1 MSSSAVSHEIESSV
15 SAARLFKASMIEWH
29 NLAPK
34 ILPEIVSSASVVAV
48 DGGVGSIR
56 QINFTSA
63 MPFPYLKERLDFV
76 DEANFECKSSLIEG
90 GDLGTKLE
98 SASSHFKLVP
108 SSNGGCVVKLEG
120 IFKALPGVETT
131 DEVAKGKEMMTN
143 AIKAAEAYL
152 VANPTAYA

>member
-56 QINFTSA
+56 QINFTSVLN
-63 MPFPYLKERLDFV
+63 YLMLV

-120 IFKALPGVETT
+120 TFKVLPGVETT

>member
-1 MSSSAVSHEIESSV
+1 MSSSTVSHEIESSV
-15 SAARLFKASMIEWH
+15 SAARLFKAAMTEWH

-34 ILPEIVSSASVVAV
+34 ILPEIVSSASVVAA

-56 QINFTSA
+56 QINFTS
-63 MPFPYLKERLDFV
+63 
-76 DEANFECKSSLIEG
+76 G

-120 IFKALPGVETT
+120 TYKTLPGVDAS

-152 VANPTAYA
+152 VANPTVCA

>member
-56 QINFTSA
+56 QINFTS
-63 MPFPYLKERLDFV
+63 

-120 IFKALPGVETT
+120 TFKVLPGVETT